1 VAVKFLK
8 HKKITSSHQLET
20 CKREIQIMK
29 LLAHPNIVKLLDV
42 VEQENMTFL
51 IVEYVSGG
59 ELFDYIVANGVVKEK
74 EARQFFRQ
82 IVSAVE
88 YCHANLI
95 VHRDLK
101 PENLLLG
108 IFLLLYLFVVVDF
121 SLCEDREQ
129 VMFGVCE

>member
-1 VAVKFLK
+1 
-8 HKKITSSHQLET
+8 
-20 CKREIQIMK
+20 MK
-29 LLAHPNIVKLLDV
+29 LLNHPNIVKLIDV
-42 VEQENMTFL
+42 FEKKEDGTTYL
-51 IVEYVSGG
+51 IVEYVAGG

-82 IVSAVE
+82 VISAVE

-108 IFLLLYLFVVVDF
+108 MPVLWACCYLRHVICAVSPLLTNY
-121 SLCEDREQ
+121 RW
-129 VMFGVCE
+129 